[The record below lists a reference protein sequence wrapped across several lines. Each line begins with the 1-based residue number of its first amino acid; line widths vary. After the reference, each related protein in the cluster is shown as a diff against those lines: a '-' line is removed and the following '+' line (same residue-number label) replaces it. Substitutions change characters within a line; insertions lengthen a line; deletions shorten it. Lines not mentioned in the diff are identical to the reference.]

1 MKRSFPFLDVRSCLN
16 ARSDSEP
23 KNLETR
29 SLKST
34 GRPQFRLG
42 KQSSFVGAF
51 AAAFF
56 RNEESSPVPVICG
69 RGRVLLWIR
78 ALRPDSIRADT
89 SAESQTRARS
99 PGTNTGSRTAT
110 EQRKLGGRYS
120 GRIASESLEAVPK
133 RLSRKTVKPR
143 AKLCAICWRLY
154 SGRTLNELR
163 LSDFARTSES
173 FCEVLFLR
181 VNSAP
186 RLSVLDWATPPARLA
201 GAAAPFLIAIGRE
214 RYPNC

>member
-1 MKRSFPFLDVRSCLN
+1 MTILPRAEKSRLRCLN
-16 ARSDSEP
+16 RRNTSVLDLADAPVYWRICCCFLSDE
-23 KNLETR
+23 
-29 SLKST
+29 
-34 GRPQFRLG
+34 Q
-42 KQSSFVGAF
+42 
-51 AAAFF
+51 
-56 RNEESSPVPVICG
+56 SSPVPFICC

-78 ALRPDSIRADT
+78 ALGPDPVRADT

-99 PGTNTGSRTAT
+99 PRTSTGSCAAT
-110 EQRKLGGRYS
+110 EQRKLGGRHS
-120 GRIASESLEAVPK
+120 GRIVSESLEAVPE
-133 RLSRKTVKPR
+133 RVSRKTVKPR